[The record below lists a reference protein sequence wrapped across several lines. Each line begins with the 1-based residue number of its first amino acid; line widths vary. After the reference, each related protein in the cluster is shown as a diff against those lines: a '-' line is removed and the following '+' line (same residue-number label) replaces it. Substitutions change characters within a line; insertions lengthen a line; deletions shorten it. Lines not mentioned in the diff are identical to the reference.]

1 MHTIIVRGLASAR
14 EVARLEAMED
24 ELELTLMEFLRAHKI
39 PVASSCFGEGVC
51 RKCVV
56 KSGEVEFLS
65 CLITVKTFLLE
76 YDSTVSISYL

>member
-1 MHTIIVRGLASAR
+1 MHTIIIKGIASSSQ
-14 EVARLEAMED
+14 VASLTPTDD
-24 ELELTLMEFLRAHKI
+24 ELDLTLMEFLRAHKI
-39 PVASSCFGEGVC
+39 PVASSCFGEGIC

-76 YDSTVSISYL
+76 YEPIVSISYL

>member
-1 MHTIIVRGLASAR
+1 MHTIIVLGLASSR
-14 EVARLEAMED
+14 EVARILPTIE
-24 ELELTLMEFLRAHKI
+24 ELELTLMEFLRAHKV

-56 KSGEVEFLS
+56 KSDDVEFLS

-76 YDSTVSISYL
+76 HGTIITISYL

>member
-14 EVARLEAMED
+14 EVARLEATED
-24 ELELTLMEFLRAHKI
+24 ELELTLMEFLRAHRI